1 MLSQILEEIFIRDL
15 AILREE
21 ILRYDD
27 EESLWIVDGEIA
39 NSGGNLAL
47 HIAGNLRHFIG
58 AVLGG
63 DGYVRNRESEFS
75 ARAVPREKIIAE
87 IDAAVAAIRAVM
99 PGLNKEIL
107 EETYPIEVFGRPMTN
122 AFFLTHLAT
131 HLNYHL
137 GQINYHR
144 RLTANRKM

>member
-27 EESLWIVDGEIA
+27 EKSLWIVDGEIA

-87 IDAAVAAIRAVM
+87 IDAAAAAIRVVM

>member
-87 IDAAVAAIRAVM
+87 IDAAAAAIRVVM